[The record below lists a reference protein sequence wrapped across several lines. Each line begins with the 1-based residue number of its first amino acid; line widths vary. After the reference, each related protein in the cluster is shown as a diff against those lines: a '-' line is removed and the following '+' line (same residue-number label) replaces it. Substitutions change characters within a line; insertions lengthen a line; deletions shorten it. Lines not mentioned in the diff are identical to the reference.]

1 MIKKMFFAALII
13 ISLPSLFASDWAD
26 IVKRCSS
33 SVCKIEI
40 VSSGQSLSSGSGFL
54 IDAKGRIF
62 TNAHV
67 VADAA
72 YDPAVSI
79 EVLFPQ
85 SVAPDKRY
93 KATLETMSDTVD
105 LAIIDIDA
113 PPLAALSLRK
123 GDKPQLMAEILILG
137 YPLGQ
142 SLKGTPGY
150 IQAFQNVPG
159 LGSMLDLSAAVD
171 PGNSG
176 GPVLDKEGMVVGI
189 VTAKIPGYNFNLAL
203 PIQTISGFLENAKT
217 PGEVEIASVPN
228 DALVFCEGFYI
239 GKTPLKLKMYGFDRK
254 LSVECDGFEAMEKTV
269 TAEMIGKAP
278 LQFVLAPAASRKVA
292 VTVES
297 EPAGAKIWINNSELG
312 KAPVLYRADRNER
325 LRIRAT
331 LFGYRELNVVETVGS
346 DDAQNIKIRMKR

>member
-1 MIKKMFFAALII
+1 MLKKICFAFLIAL
-13 ISLPSLFASDWAD
+13 SLPSLFAADWAD
-26 IVKRCSS
+26 IVKRCSPA
-33 SVCKIEI
+33 VCKIEI
-40 VSSGQSLSSGSGFL
+40 VSSGQALSSGSGFL
-54 IDAKGRIF
+54 IDSKGRIF

-67 VADAA
+67 VAEAA
-72 YDPAVSI
+72 HDPAVSI

-85 SVAPDKRY
+85 SATPDKRY

-113 PPLAALSLRK
+113 SMPAALSLHK
-123 GDKPQLMAEILILG
+123 GDKPQLMAEILVIG
-137 YPLGQ
+137 FPLGQ

-159 LGSMLDLSAAVD
+159 LGAMLDLSAAVD

-176 GPVLDKEGMVVGI
+176 GPVLDKDGAVVGI

-203 PIQTISGFLENAKT
+203 PIQTVSGFLENAKA
-217 PGEVEIASVPN
+217 PGEVEIASLP
-228 DALVFCEGFYI
+228 DGARVFCEGSYV
-239 GKTPLKLKMYGFDRK
+239 GKAPLKLKIYGFDQK
-254 LSVECDGFEAMEKTV
+254 LSVESDGFDAMEKTV
-269 TAEMIGKAP
+269 TTDMIGKGP
-278 LQFVLAPAASRKVA
+278 LLFALTAVASRKVA

-297 EPAGAKIWINNSELG
+297 EPAGAKLWINNTEFG
-312 KAPVLYRADRNER
+312 KAPVQYKADRNER

-346 DDAQNIKIRMKR
+346 DDEQNIKIRMKR

>member
-1 MIKKMFFAALII
+1 MIKKLSFIALIVL
-13 ISLPSLFASDWAD
+13 SLPSLFAADWAD
-26 IVKRCSS
+26 IVKRCSP

-40 VSSGQSLSSGSGFL
+40 VASGQTVSSGSGFL

-67 VADAA
+67 VAEAA
-72 YDPAVSI
+72 HDPSASI

-85 SVAPDKRY
+85 SAAPDKRF
-93 KATLETMSDTVD
+93 KASLETMSDTVD

-113 PPLAALSLRK
+113 SMPSALSLRK

-137 YPLGQ
+137 FPLGQ

-159 LGSMLDLSAAVD
+159 LGAMLDLSAAVD

-176 GPVLDKEGMVVGI
+176 GPVLDKDGAVVGI
-189 VTAKIPGYNFNLAL
+189 VTAKIVGYNFNLAL
-203 PIQTISGFLENAKT
+203 PIQTVSGFLDNAKA
-217 PGEVEIASVPN
+217 PGTVEITSLPDGAR
-228 DALVFCEGFYI
+228 VFCEGSYI
-239 GKTPLKLKMYGFDRK
+239 GKAPLKLNMYGFDQK
-254 LSVECDGFEAMEKTV
+254 LSVESDGFEPMEKTV
-269 TAEMIGKAP
+269 TADMVGQGP
-278 LQFVLAPAASRKVA
+278 LQFALTAVASRKIA

-297 EPAGAKIWINNSELG
+297 EPAGAKIWINNTELG
-312 KAPVLYRADRNER
+312 KAPVLYQADRNER

-331 LFGYRELNVVETVGS
+331 LFGFRELNVVETVGS
-346 DDAQNIKIRMKR
+346 DDEQKIKIRMKR